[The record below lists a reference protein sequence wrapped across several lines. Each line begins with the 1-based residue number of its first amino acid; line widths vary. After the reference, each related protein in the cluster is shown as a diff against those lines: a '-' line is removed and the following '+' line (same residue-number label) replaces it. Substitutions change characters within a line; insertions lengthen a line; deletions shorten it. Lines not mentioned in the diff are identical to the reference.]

1 MITRPS
7 QLPRLRPGSWIALD
21 TETSGLYPDD
31 GARVASVSVAWH
43 CADQTSGPC
52 NGQGCSDGVHGVA
65 FPFAHG
71 IENQPWFTG
80 TFALFGGDDDLN
92 LPASEWV
99 ALLGGLA
106 DKRIVMHNAQYDL
119 IMMDAGL
126 PDWAPAATEIHPRR
140 TGTVLDDLVQWDTM
154 LGCKNLWPV
163 HPKGLGPTAARLKL
177 GTKLGDPVKDWIRKN
192 KAAYVKQGYPSWGS
206 GYDLMPWDPAPGS
219 VESIGMRK
227 YAAEDA
233 VLTLKVRDRQEAE
246 FLDGFGDWLEFT
258 TKQMPLM
265 KQFVRMERR
274 GMPYPRQRSL
284 SYVGLLEQKQAK
296 TARGLPFTPN
306 KEAALKFFFTDETT
320 ARGAAG
326 LNLIPVRVGKA
337 SKKWP
342 AGAPTLDADVLGDFA
357 REEVPAAVQWKLY
370 TDLGRLASMY
380 YAGYAEKCGEDGR
393 LRARIRQ
400 IREAQSGGSEGM
412 ADRLSIE
419 RVNLQA
425 MPHDGKLK
433 AAIGDLDMESVRRL
447 VAWEIENNYPG
458 WEPWELDLSQAELR
472 AGALL
477 ANCKPMLEAF
487 ERGEDLH
494 QKTADLIH
502 TSRKTAKMSNFLLLF
517 DGGPETFRVQVKR
530 QTGGDVQLSA
540 REAKNIVFPWKKA
553 YPEYRRMADKWERFV
568 KQNGYVPL
576 ANGQLRWF
584 TDRERAWDARKGW
597 NQVVQGSI
605 QQLFQDWL
613 LEAEAICDRHG
624 VQACA
629 AADGIGG
636 AGVLMTVHDSI
647 ILLLPKKSAQVIVK
661 EVQAAAVRLWDEMFA
676 GVPGAVDAKTFG

>member
-1 MITRPS
+1 M
-7 QLPRLRPGSWIALD
+7 
-21 TETSGLYPDD
+21 
-31 GARVASVSVAWH
+31 ASVSVAWFVTDETG
-43 CADQTSGPC
+43 ALGSGLP
-52 NGQGCSDGVHGVA
+52 SDDGVCGVA

-71 IENQPWFTG
+71 AENQPWFGGAFT
-80 TFALFGGDDDLN
+80 LFGGDDDLN
-92 LPASEWV
+92 LDSAEWV
-99 ALLGGLA
+99 ALLGWLR
-106 DKRIVMHNAQYDL
+106 DKRVVMHNAQYDL

-126 PDWAPAATEIHPRR
+126 PDWAPAAMEIHPHR
-140 TGTVLDDLVQWDTM
+140 TGAVLDDLVQWDTM
-154 LGCKNLWPV
+154 LGAKNLWPV
-163 HPKGLGPTAARLKL
+163 YPKGLGAVAARLKL

-192 KAAYVKQGYPSWGS
+192 KAQYAKQGYPAWGS
-206 GYDLMPWDPAPGS
+206 GYDLVPWLLMG
-219 VESIGMRK
+219 E
-227 YAAEDA
+227 YAAVDA
-233 VLTLKVRDRQEAE
+233 ILTLKVKRAQEAE
-246 FLDGFGDWLEFT
+246 FRDGFGNWLDFC
-258 TKQMPLM
+258 TKQMDLM

-274 GMPYPRQRSL
+274 GLPYPAARSL
-284 SYVGLLEQKQAK
+284 EYVGLLEGKQAK
-296 TARGLPFTPN
+296 TAKGLPFTPN
-306 KEAALKFFFTDETT
+306 KDAALKFFFTDEKS
-320 ARGAAG
+320 ARGVEG
-326 LNLIPVRVGKA
+326 LNLIPTRVGRE

-357 REEVPAAVQWKLY
+357 RDGVPAAPEWKLY

-380 YAGYAEKCGEDGR
+380 YAGYAEKTGEDGR

-400 IREAQSGGSEGM
+400 IREETKTSDGM

-425 MPHDGKLK
+425 MPHDGKLE
-433 AAIGDLDMESVRRL
+433 AAIGDLEMESVRRL

-458 WEPWELDLSQAELR
+458 WEAWELDLSQAELR

-477 ANCKPMLEAF
+477 SNCKTMLRAF
-487 ERGEDLH
+487 ENGEDLH
-494 QKTADLIH
+494 QNTADLIGV
-502 TSRKTAKMSNFLLLF
+502 TRKTAKMSNFLLIF
-517 DGGPETFRVQVKR
+517 DGGPETFRMQVKR
-530 QTGGDVQLSA
+530 QTSGEVRLTP

-553 YPEYRRMADKWERFV
+553 YPEYRRMADKWEHFV

-584 TDRERAWDARKGW
+584 TERERAWDARKGW

-613 LEAEAICDRHG
+613 LTAEAICDRHG
-624 VQACA
+624 VQAHA

-647 ILLLPKKSAQVIVK
+647 ILLLPKELAQKIVE

-676 GVPGAVDAKTFG
+676 GVPVSVDAKTFG

>member
-1 MITRPS
+1 MTFKPS
-7 QLPRLRPGSWIALD
+7 QLPALRRGAWVSLD

-31 GARVASVSVAWH
+31 GARVASVSVAWF
-43 CADQTSGPC
+43 ADDMT
-52 NGQGCSDGVHGVA
+52 GQRAETVFALGDPDDGVYGVA

-71 IENQPWFTG
+71 IENQPWFSG
-80 TFALFGGDDDLN
+80 AFALFGGDDDLN
-92 LPASEWV
+92 LPASEWA
-99 ALLGGLA
+99 ALIRWLQ
-106 DKRIVMHNAQYDL
+106 DKRVVMHNAQYDL
-119 IMMDAGL
+119 IMMDAGT
-126 PDWAPAATEIHPRR
+126 PAWAGCGVQSAR
-140 TGTVLDDLVQWDTM
+140 LDDLVQWDTF

-163 HPKGLGPTAARLKL
+163 HAKGLGPTAARLGL
-177 GTKLGDPVKDWIRKN
+177 GVKLGDPVKDWIRKH
-192 KAAYVKQGYPSWGS
+192 KAQYVKQGYPSWGS
-206 GYDLMPWDPAPGS
+206 GYDLVPWLTMG
-219 VESIGMRK
+219 E
-227 YAAEDA
+227 YAAVDA
-233 VLTLKVRDRQEAE
+233 VLTLKVKRVQEAE
-246 FLDGFGDWLEFT
+246 FRDGFGDWLEFT
-258 TKQMPLM
+258 TKHMPLM

-274 GMPYPRQRSL
+274 GLPYPAARSL
-284 SYVGLLEQKQAK
+284 AYVGLLEGKQAK
-296 TARGLPFTPN
+296 VAKGLPFTPN
-306 KEAALKFFFTDETT
+306 KEAALKFFFTRETS
-320 ARGAAG
+320 ARGETG
-326 LNLIPVRVGKA
+326 LGLIPPRVGKE

-357 REEVPAAVQWKLY
+357 REEIPAAREWKLY

-380 YAGYAEKCGEDGR
+380 YAGYAEKTGEDGR

-400 IREAQSGGSEGM
+400 IREETKNSDGM

-425 MPHDGKLK
+425 MPHDGKLS
-433 AAIGDLDMESVRRL
+433 AAIGDLEMESVRRL

-458 WEPWELDLSQAELR
+458 WEAWELDLSQAELR

-487 ERGEDLH
+487 ENGEDLH

-502 TSRKTAKMSNFLLLF
+502 TPRKTAKMSNFLLLF